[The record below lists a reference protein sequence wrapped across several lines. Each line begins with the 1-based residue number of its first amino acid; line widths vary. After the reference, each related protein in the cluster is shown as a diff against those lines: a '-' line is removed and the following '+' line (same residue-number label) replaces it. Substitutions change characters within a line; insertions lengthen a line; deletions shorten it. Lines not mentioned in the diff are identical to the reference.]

1 MLYWDYMTAST
12 GIDRRVLNNFLK
24 EKEIKLSYT
33 VKQYLHCLVLEHV
46 ANKKLD
52 GTLIADVSFN
62 DLTIGYKLFLYDHFL
77 DKAKAIEEPELGGNG
92 VF

>member
-1 MLYWDYMTAST
+1 MTAST
-12 GIDRRVLNNFLK
+12 GIDRRVLNVFLK

-46 ANKKLD
+46 AAKKKD

-62 DLTIGYKLFLYDHFL
+62 DLTMGYKLFLYDHFL
-77 DKAKAIEEPELGGNG
+77 DKAKAIEEPEIGGNG